1 MFYQIMA
8 KNVFTG
14 ANIDLVYLP
23 ALESCG
29 PTYFVVAFEWELINC
44 LTFVIKHKNLIEGD
58 FRFPENVL

>member
-29 PTYFVVAFEWELINC
+29 PTYFVVAFE
-44 LTFVIKHKNLIEGD
+44 
-58 FRFPENVL
+58 